1 MLGDRRL
8 LQTIRLKNFL
18 SFDESSEEIELKSLN
33 VLIGPN
39 ASGKSNLIEAVGLLK
54 ATPNDLLSPIREGG
68 GVAEWIWKGRPTAA
82 FSLTISPHE
91 HTLPV
96 AEIDATV
103 CYPQSK
109 GRMPLR
115 GAGDI
120 LRPRLQQASATQ
132 ESQVGTYPQKGCPGW
147 SGKSRQP
154 HYQRDLQQRGSF
166 FGDIGA
172 D

>member
-8 LQTIRLKNFL
+8 LQTIRLQNFL

-54 ATPNDLLSPIREGG
+54 ATPNDLMSPIRDGG
-68 GVAEWIWKGRPTAA
+68 GVGEWIWKGRPATS
-82 FSLTISPHE
+82 FSLTTSPHE

-109 GRMPLR
+109 ARMPLR
-115 GAGDI
+115 HRIAFKMVGQRFELVSI
-120 LRPRLQQASATQ
+120 RKPRFFKFTSAANFTLD
-132 ESQVGTYPQKGCPGW
+132 
-147 SGKSRQP
+147 GK
-154 HYQRDLQQRGSF
+154 
-166 FGDIGA
+166 IA
-172 D
+172 AVW